1 MASKDPFGAIQPVQA
16 TRPDPVALDS
26 GTPAGR
32 SSTAPSSD
40 RVSVSEDAYG
50 EEEASPLAGALAA
63 NYNLQAITFH
73 PTVEKSQVVEPNQ
86 PLGKIET
93 SLGPK
98 PPSPSPSPNSGRRG
112 ESAAAGTLE
121 DGGSLEQQIPRN
133 GNFVSLPN
141 KAAVLE
147 PLAAGPVGGDR
158 SPLMQVF
165 QQGASEPSRL
175 DLLG

>member
-1 MASKDPFGAIQPVQA
+1 MASKDPFAPVQPVSA
-16 TRPDPVALDS
+16 TRPSPIALES
-26 GTPAGR
+26 GSPPGSPPGQTD
-32 SSTAPSSD
+32 SD
-40 RVSVSEDAYG
+40 RAVLSEEAYG
-50 EEEASPLAGALAA
+50 EEDTSPLAGALAA
-63 NYNLQAITFH
+63 NYNVQAITFH
-73 PTVEKSQVVEPNQ
+73 PTVEKNQVVEPNQ

-98 PPSPSPSPNSGRRG
+98 PPSPSPSPNSERRS

-121 DGGSLEQQIPRN
+121 DGGALEQGIPRN

-147 PLAAGPVGGDR
+147 PLSAGPVGGDR